1 MLYNGRRN
9 RPSPEVAFPMVDTV
23 FFVLQFIGLG
33 VLLHWALTHD
43 KPGDSAAEGVL
54 AMRPAE
60 PSAEG
65 ALSRPGRA
73 GLITVPRRNGRRWQ
87 GPRRSGSG

>member
-1 MLYNGRRN
+1 
-9 RPSPEVAFPMVDTV
+9 MVDTV

-43 KPGDSAAEGVL
+43 KPDDSAAESGIL

-60 PSAEG
+60 PSGGPGGAE
-65 ALSRPGRA
+65 APGRG
-73 GLITVPRRNGRRWQ
+73 GLTPA
-87 GPRRSGSG
+87 PRRSGHRWRGRKRSGSG